1 MNKEKGLNWYFDK
14 ESGED
19 DGPNDP
25 IHEKFK
31 GNPYYSIVR
40 ESIQNSL
47 DAVDDENK
55 PVIVEY
61 SFFEISRLKGE
72 FPNLFKIEEHING
85 GKEYYPKNPQAQRLF
100 DEMLEYLNGN
110 YDGNKKRTKIYCLRI
125 SDYNT
130 EGMGFEE
137 DEESEDYTD
146 SPFYAFLR
154 AKGVSPKGDS
164 GAGGSFGF
172 GKGAYFAL
180 SPIRTVI
187 VSTLTKNG
195 NYLFQGKTRLTT
207 HKGPNGEKLTASG
220 YYDLGDGKPITESE
234 QIPDIF
240 LRSEQGTDINV
251 IGLQGSERT
260 IIPMVKSVLNN
271 FWLAIYENKLAVK
284 IKDVEINKNNLDE
297 KIHAYYSEEVESGSV
312 NDYEEW
318 TPLPYY
324 KAVKHAE
331 ETPSFRVFEEDLGS
345 LGKVKLFIY
354 LKQGLKNRI
363 AYLRK
368 PKMVVFKRTNNK
380 LNGYSGLFICENEEG
395 NKLLRRMENPQ
406 HNEWSRTN
414 YTKGQQPHPDGI
426 KAERELYE
434 FINNCLSE
442 LNKRNIGKKQSVLG
456 LEEYLNIPEDLIGE
470 EDYEGDGLNLVAGQE
485 TYELTDEETGSETTS
500 NDEPKRVQVTVTEAK
515 NIKDDEESDYDEE
528 GDLDIVSGRNEETGG
543 DKPGPGDSEDVT
555 SGSTGSEHSKKVIPI
570 DYRVVAQRRNS
581 YRLHILIINSD
592 VNTQNAEIE
601 IKVGTDTEG
610 SRGDNQSRIIE
621 SSHGTVSDHTIENL
635 QLHKG
640 RNELRIRFED
650 DLKHSINISAYAIE

>member
-1 MNKEKGLNWYFDK
+1 MSKEKGIKWFFDK
-14 ESGED
+14 ETGED

-47 DAVDDENK
+47 DAVDDESN
-55 PVIVEY
+55 PVEVEY
-61 SFFEISRLKGE
+61 SFFKISRLAND
-72 FPNLFKIEEHING
+72 FPNFFRIENHIKG
-85 GKEYYPKNPQAQRLF
+85 GKKYYPNNPHARRLY

-110 YDGNKKRTKIYCLRI
+110 YEGNKKKAKIDCLRI

-130 EGMGFEE
+130 KGMTYQE
-137 DEESEDYTD
+137 DENSDNYT
-146 SPFYAFLR
+146 SSAFYAFLR

-172 GKGAYFAL
+172 GKGAYFGL

-220 YYDLGDGKPITESE
+220 YYDRGNGKPITSPD

-240 LRSEQGTDINV
+240 IRSKQGTDINV
-251 IGLQGSERT
+251 IGLQDSERA
-260 IIPMVKSVLNN
+260 IAEMVKSVLNN
-271 FWLAIYENKLAVK
+271 FWLAIYEDKLAVK
-284 IKDVEINKNNLDE
+284 IREVEINRENLDE
-297 KIHAYYSEEVESGSV
+297 MIHSYYSEEIESGSI

-324 KAVKHAE
+324 KAVRHAE
-331 ETPSFRVFEEDLGS
+331 ETPNFRVFEKKLNT
-345 LGKVKLFIY
+345 LGKVKLYVY

-368 PKMVVFKRTNNK
+368 PKMVVFKKTNNK
-380 LNGYSGLFICENEEG
+380 LHGYSGVLICENEDG
-395 NKLLRRMENPQ
+395 NKLLRKMENPQ
-406 HNEWSRTN
+406 HNEWSKTN
-414 YTKGQQPHPDGI
+414 YTKGQEPHPEGK
-426 KAERELYE
+426 KAEREISE
-434 FINNCLSE
+434 FINDCLSE
-442 LNKRNIGKKQSVLG
+442 LNKGNIGKKQNVLG

-470 EDYEGDGLNLVAGQE
+470 EDLGGDGLNLVAGRA
-485 TYELTDEETGSETTS
+485 TDELTEEETGLETTS
-500 NDEPKRVQVTVTEAK
+500 KDESKRVQVTVTETK
-515 NIKDDEESDYDEE
+515 NIEDDEDSEYDEE
-528 GDLDIVSGRNEETGG
+528 GELDIVSGSNEETGG
-543 DKPGPGDSEDVT
+543 DQPGLGDSDNVT
-555 SGSTGSEHSKKVIPI
+555 SGTAGSEQSKKILPI
-570 DYRVVAQRRNS
+570 DYRVVAQRNNS
-581 YRLHILIINSD
+581 IREHVLIINSSES
-592 VNTQNAEIE
+592 TQNAEIE

-621 SSHGTVSDHTIENL
+621 SSLGEVSDHTIKNV
-635 QLHKG
+635 QLSKG
-640 RNELRIRFED
+640 KNELKIRFED
-650 DLKHSINISAYAIE
+650 DLKHSLNISAYAIE